1 MEIPTGEKIIQKI
14 FGKLNYIEK
23 NNRRNLKAIKS
34 VYKKQSN
41 GGFNMDQNIAAMNW
55 ELTKIEKKYKKN
67 SKDKPA
73 KVFTTNKVDIL
84 NDDVFVKSSKKE
96 PKKTKNKTQKSK

>member
-1 MEIPTGEKIIQKI
+1 MEVPTGEKIIQKI

-34 VYKKQSN
+34 VYKKQST
-41 GGFNMDQNIAAMNW
+41 GGFNIDQNIAKMNW

-67 SKDKPA
+67 SKPKSQ

-84 NDDVFVKSSKKE
+84 NDDVFIKSSKK
-96 PKKTKNKTQKSK
+96 KTKKQIKKR

>member
-1 MEIPTGEKIIQKI
+1 MEVPTGEKIIQKI

-23 NNRRNLKAIKS
+23 NNRRNLKTIKD

-41 GGFNMDQNIAAMNW
+41 GGFNIDQNVAKMNW

-67 SKDKPA
+67 YKP
-73 KVFTTNKVDIL
+73 KPKKIFTTNKVDIL
-84 NDDVFVKSSKKE
+84 NDDVFVKKG
-96 PKKTKNKTQKSK
+96 KT

>member
-1 MEIPTGEKIIQKI
+1 MEVPTGEKIIQKI

-23 NNRRNLKAIKS
+23 NNRRDLKAIKGI
-34 VYKKQSN
+34 YKKQST
-41 GGFNMDQNIAAMNW
+41 GGFNIEHNIAKMNW

-67 SKDKPA
+67 SKEKP
-73 KVFTTNKVDIL
+73 KRVFTTNKVDIL

-96 PKKTKNKTQKSK
+96 QKTKKQTKKK

>member
-1 MEIPTGEKIIQKI
+1 MEVPTGEKIIQKI

-23 NNRRNLKAIKS
+23 NNRRNLKTIKD

-41 GGFNMDQNIAAMNW
+41 GGFNIDQNVAKMNW

-67 SKDKPA
+67 SKPKP
-73 KVFTTNKVDIL
+73 KKIFTTNKVDIL
-84 NDDVFVKSSKKE
+84 NDDVFVKKG
-96 PKKTKNKTQKSK
+96 KT